1 MVRHTS
7 AMQQILIIFIAILSL
22 FIPAGA
28 ASGAEPDEKPMLYA
42 DMAKGEDG
50 RYYITQISTEK
61 NRIDFITLKPLGFD
75 QKRWDCSSMLYGRFA
90 FSDHR
95 DCVPAGSEFRT
106 SVKRPLPTALLG
118 ATTLGA
124 SVIFGIVIEESV
136 FDEAAYYKEVSEAL
150 RNSGLESRREDLIK
164 RYMSLT
170 EMAEERDEELAEL
183 FRKYRDEYYNSTA
196 PAKVE
201 KRIEDASGLYTGDL
215 YADMIIRV
223 NRNAL
228 TEFKPSSAR
237 SVAFSGTPE
246 EFEARLAA
254 MEASMHAQRTDLE
267 ATLKNAT
274 KDYPVICGPEH
285 LEPYNIRYEC
295 PQRITGALEAAPV
308 AKAIIVSK
316 NISGALP
323 DVFEAEDDSLK
334 VVFKKGKLYI
344 ENRSGEKVNVT
355 GAVLKYRNSSVRA
368 AKAAEVPPRSSIDA
382 TSLYRLVTPE
392 IEKAAVFENM
402 TLSEAEK
409 TPVDVGLTVIYEQNS
424 EKKTLKTEK
433 VFRLSDLIRMES
445 SVKSRPAAL
454 H

>member
-1 MVRHTS
+1 MVHNTS
-7 AMQQILIIFIAILSL
+7 AMQHILIIFIAILSL
-22 FIPAGA
+22 FVPL
-28 ASGAEPDEKPMLYA
+28 SGNAWAEKDEKPMLYA

-50 RYYITQISTEK
+50 RYYITRISTEK
-61 NRIDFITLKPLGFD
+61 DRIDLITLKPLGFD
-75 QKRWDCSSMLYGRFA
+75 QKRWDCSSMLYGKFA

-95 DCVPAGSEFRT
+95 DCVPPGSEFRT

-124 SVIFGIVIEESV
+124 SIIFGIVIEESV
-136 FDEAAYYKEVSEAL
+136 FDETAYNNALSDAL
-150 RNSGLESRREDLIK
+150 RNSGLEGRREELIK

-170 EMAEERDEELAEL
+170 EMAEERNEELSEM

-196 PAKVE
+196 PAKVA
-201 KRIEDASGLYTGDL
+201 KQIEDVSGLYTGDL

-228 TEFKPSSAR
+228 TELKPASTG
-237 SVAFSGTPE
+237 SVVISGTPE

-254 MEASMHAQRTDLE
+254 LEGSMHVERTDLE
-267 ATLKNAT
+267 TSLRNAT

-285 LEPYNIRYEC
+285 LEPYNIKYEC
-295 PQRITGALEAAPV
+295 PQRITGAQEAAPV

-323 DVFEAEDDSLK
+323 ELFEAEDESLK

-344 ENRSGEKVNVT
+344 ENRTGEMVSVT
-355 GAVLKYRNSSVRA
+355 GASLKYRDSSA
-368 AKAAEVPPRSSIDA
+368 KSMKAAEVPPRSAIDA
-382 TSLYRLVTPE
+382 TALYRLVTPE
-392 IEKAAVFENM
+392 IEKAAIFANM
-402 TLSEAEK
+402 TLNEAEK
-409 TPVDVGLTVIYEQNS
+409 TPVDFALSVAYEQNN

-433 VFRLSDLIRMES
+433 VFRLADLIRMEN